1 VLPACG
7 AVVGIDIGFSITRR
21 SSAIC
26 LLAWDRHTIEWQI
39 DRFRALPAERD
50 QAISRATADRDV
62 LAVAVDGPVRSGLD
76 LIKCYRTAERMLT
89 NALCVKIGKP
99 GQSNSPMGL
108 RLNEATN
115 ACLNAIIAVARIGI
129 ATHRVKIHERCIV
142 EAFPSSFLGLM
153 LADPASVLA
162 VRHNRS
168 DKFFETLTS
177 DNTLTRLLRHFLPR
191 RTMTNA
197 LGSVRNHDDRA
208 ALICA
213 LSALAVAS
221 NDFCAVGDR
230 DGWII
235 LPPRRFIRPWAWR
248 LLTMNAN
255 RFPEALFVSEASFSQ
270 GLEASF
276 AR

>member
-7 AVVGIDIGFSITRR
+7 AVIGVDIGFSIKRR

-26 LLAWDRHTIEWQI
+26 LLAWDRHNISWQI
-39 DRFRALPAERD
+39 DRFRALSVERD
-50 QAISRATADRDV
+50 AAIRRATGATGDRAI
-62 LAVAVDGPVRSGLD
+62 LAVAVDGPVRAGLD

-99 GQSNSPMGL
+99 GQSNSPVGL
-108 RLNEATN
+108 KLNEATN
-115 ACLNAIIAVARIGI
+115 ACLNAIVPVTNIGM
-129 ATHRVKIHERCIV
+129 ATHQVKIHERCVV

-153 LADPASVLA
+153 LAVPTSVKA

-168 DKFFETLTS
+168 DKFFEALTD
-177 DNTLTRLLRHFLPR
+177 DNTLDCLLRHFLPR
-191 RTMTNA
+191 RKMETA
-197 LGSVRNHDDRA
+197 FSDVRNHDDRA

-213 LSALAVAS
+213 ISALAVAS

-235 LPPRRFIRPWAWR
+235 LPPRRFIRPWAWS
-248 LLTMNAN
+248 LLVMNASKC
-255 RFPEALFVSEASFSQ
+255 PESLFVSEAAFCKD
-270 GLEASF
+270 
-276 AR
+276 